1 MSCPKCA
8 PSAPDSGAG
17 TGTAH
22 RHRTSPLHFGLIGT
36 KMASDDLHSAVA
48 VDESQAPRADEVRA
62 GEPTVVLLGN
72 PNVGKSTLFNAV
84 TGARQAVI
92 NAPGTT
98 VECMQG
104 RWGNVGARVL
114 DLPGT
119 YSLIANSPDE
129 QVVVDTLAGAPGS
142 LTDPARGRSI
152 DLVLVILDATAL
164 TRSLYLLGQVAR
176 TGRPVAGVVTL
187 ADVVAHEGD
196 PVDVAALTRALG
208 VPVIAVDPRS
218 RHGVDGL
225 DQMVS
230 AALASRPRVRGI
242 DPDPGAPGYNHVAA
256 TAAVEAA
263 RCERAQAST
272 ATLAGPVLGDSG
284 CACGHGAQGC
294 TKSAVAPDSTQAAVA
309 ALYRDPMAEA
319 SDIFTWVE
327 GVEAA
332 APGARTDGS
341 TVSRSD
347 RIDRLLLHPL
357 IGIPVFFGLMWF
369 LFKVAGEW
377 VGPVQDFFDGLFSS
391 TAPGAVSLANVLNA
405 LLGVVGWQDT
415 WLSSLLIG
423 GLCAGLGVVASFLP
437 LMFVIFLMISVLE
450 DSGYMARAAFLG
462 DRIMRAI
469 GLDGRVILPLIM
481 GFGCNLPSLAA
492 TRTLPNAKQRLVTT
506 LIIPYTSCAARLTI
520 YLMIARIF
528 FPSNT
533 GTVVFALYALS
544 LVMVVIGALVLK
556 PILNKEAS
564 TAPLMLVLP
573 SYQMPRIAVT
583 LKSTALRAW
592 SFVKG
597 AGKIIVTMTLVVWFM
612 SAIPMAAGYGFAD
625 SKLPMEDSL
634 YGRTAQALVPVFAP
648 TGFGEWHMTGAL
660 MTGFVAKETVISS
673 IVTSYNMDP
682 STAGGNAEDG
692 GSDLGNLPQLVKGSF
707 EKSAGDAAPLAA
719 FAFLVFVLTY
729 TPCLAT
735 VAEQARQVGGR
746 MAASAV
752 AVQLTTAWILAVAIF
767 QIGRLFL

>member
-8 PSAPDSGAG
+8 PSAPQGDSSHKTHKA
-17 TGTAH
+17 
-22 RHRTSPLHFGLIGT
+22 SLHLNFLGSKL
-36 KMASDDLHSAVA
+36 ASDDLHSAVA
-48 VDESQAPRADEVRA
+48 VDESEDPRTEDTRR

-72 PNVGKSTLFNAV
+72 PNVGKSTLFNIV

-104 RWGNVGARVL
+104 RWGSIGARVL

-142 LTDPARGRSI
+142 LTDPSRGYGV
-152 DLVLVILDATAL
+152 DLVLVVLDATAL

-196 PVDVAALTRALG
+196 PVDVASLTRALG
-208 VPVIAVDPRS
+208 VPVIAVDPRTH
-218 RHGVDGL
+218 RGVEGL

-230 AALASRPRVRGI
+230 TALRTRPRVDGI
-242 DPDPGAPGYNHVAA
+242 QPDPQAPGYNQVAA
-256 TAAVEAA
+256 AAALDAA
-263 RCERAQAST
+263 RCEQTKASS
-272 ATLAGPVLGDSG
+272 ATLAGPVLEETG
-284 CACGHGAQGC
+284 CACGQGEDC
-294 TKSAVAPDSTQAAVA
+294 SKSSVAPDSTEAAVA
-309 ALYRDPMAEA
+309 ALERDPMAEA
-319 SDIFTWVE
+319 ADIFTWVE

-332 APGARTDGS
+332 ALGARTDGA

-357 IGIPVFFGLMWF
+357 IGIPVFFALMWF

-377 VGPVQDFFDGLFSS
+377 VGPIQDFFDGLFSS
-391 TAPGAVSLANVLNA
+391 TDAGAVSVANLVSA

-462 DRIMRAI
+462 DRVMRVI

-528 FPSNT
+528 FPTNT

-544 LVMVVIGALVLK
+544 LVMVVLGALVLK
-556 PILNKEAS
+556 PFLNKEAS

-597 AGKIIVTMTLVVWFM
+597 AGKIIVAMTLVVWFM
-612 SAIPMAAGYGFAD
+612 SAIPVTGGHGFAD
-625 SKLPMEDSL
+625 PELPMEDSL
-634 YGRTAQALVPVFAP
+634 YGRTAQVLVPVFEP

-682 STAGGNAEDG
+682 DTQGGDAEDG
-692 GSDLGNLPQLVKGSF
+692 GSDLGDLPQLVKGSF

-735 VAEQARQVGGR
+735 VAEQARQIGGKRAAAAVG
-746 MAASAV
+746 
-752 AVQLTTAWILAVAIF
+752 VQLGAAWILATLIF